1 MGYVSKYKGVDI
13 DQAIE
18 FSKEHADIDKK
29 LSEKAELL
37 HTHKL
42 SDITGLSDLR
52 VSWDNIT
59 GKPETFPCDG
69 SCGLVNRR
77 FVPT

>member
-29 LSEKAELL
+29 LS
-37 HTHKL
+37 
-42 SDITGLSDLR
+42 
-52 VSWDNIT
+52 
-59 GKPETFPCDG
+59 
-69 SCGLVNRR
+69 
-77 FVPT
+77 